1 MHAVQVPDVQRVE
14 MQQIPLPLKLSCT
27 NSTLEQ
33 KLKNQFVPTQTTQGD
48 VRTRI
53 VDIATITK
61 VYEGI
66 AN

>member
-33 KLKNQFVPTQTTQGD
+33 KLKNQFVPAQTTQGD